1 MGHGHLRPV
10 DHQVSSASPFQ
21 SGSGV
26 WSPALAHTSSAS
38 VPVSNFCR
46 SQQPPNETGRPPQSH
61 SLKLPPKEQCR
72 EFCSPAP
79 RLLCAPR
86 ASVWYPRPFTTWD
99 WCHLPSLPQT
109 PHTSFHLQA
118 LAHGILCVECLH
130 LLKSPLSGSLPWL
143 AQAWFTLLEAPTALP
158 QCVFLGFCVYLS
170 FRNTLLTVT
179 HSGAFLECP
188 LRGELLV
195 APVRL
200 SQVQVQTWLC
210 LLPAE

>member
-158 QCVFLGFCVYLS
+158 QCVFLGFLCLPVFQEHFIDCHS
-170 FRNTLLTVT
+170 FRGI
-179 HSGAFLECP
+179 S
-188 LRGELLV
+188 
-195 APVRL
+195 
-200 SQVQVQTWLC
+200 
-210 LLPAE
+210 